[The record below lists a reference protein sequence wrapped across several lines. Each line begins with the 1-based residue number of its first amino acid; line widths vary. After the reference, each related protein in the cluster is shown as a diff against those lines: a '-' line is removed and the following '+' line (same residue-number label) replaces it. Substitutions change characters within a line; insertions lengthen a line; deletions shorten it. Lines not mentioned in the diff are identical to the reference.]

1 MKLFIYKSLVIFFLL
16 FLTFH
21 LTFRFAQR
29 NIERKI
35 DNLTSKENIDVFK
48 SNIRKQIKEIIEKD
62 QIIEKEDALLI
73 RKLLEKVQK
82 EIYEQN

>member
-1 MKLFIYKSLVIFFLL
+1 MKLFIYKSLVIFLIL
-16 FLTFH
+16 FLGFH
-21 LTFRFAQR
+21 LTFRSAQR
-29 NIERKI
+29 SIERKI

-48 SNIRKQIKEIIEKD
+48 DNIRKQIKEIIEKD
-62 QIIEKEDALLI
+62 QIINKEDALLI